1 MEQDPAMVR
10 TVGLFDLIQALR
22 RRRRAVTALTL
33 AEELGVS
40 KRTIHR
46 DIETLIA
53 LGAPIQ
59 GEAGVG
65 YILRPGFMLPPLM
78 LSEDELEALALG
90 GLWVTQRADRAL
102 VKSAENALAKIS
114 AVLPEEM
121 TPTLEAPPL
130 LSAPTPTCGDEVIDP
145 TLIRSAIRRRRK
157 LRIIYTGEDGTRTD
171 RVVWPIALV
180 YFDATRLLAG
190 WCEMRQGFRHFRT
203 DRIGSVEA
211 TDEHYPGTRVA
222 LVKAWRS
229 HDAISGRRNVPASTV
244 VRN

>member
-1 MEQDPAMVR
+1 MVR
-10 TVGLFDLIQALR
+10 TVRLFDLIQALR

-190 WCEMRQGFRHFRT
+190 WCEMREGFRHFRT

-211 TDEHYPGTRVA
+211 TDEHYPGTREA

>member
-1 MEQDPAMVR
+1 MAR
-10 TVGLFDLIQALR
+10 TVRLFDLIQALR

-59 GEAGVG
+59 GQAGVG

-90 GLWVTQRADRAL
+90 GLWVKQRADRDV

-114 AVLPEEM
+114 AVLPEAL

-130 LSAPTPTCGDEVIDP
+130 L
-145 TLIRSAIRRRRK
+145 
-157 LRIIYTGEDGTRTD
+157 
-171 RVVWPIALV
+171 
-180 YFDATRLLAG
+180 
-190 WCEMRQGFRHFRT
+190 
-203 DRIGSVEA
+203 
-211 TDEHYPGTRVA
+211 
-222 LVKAWRS
+222 
-229 HDAISGRRNVPASTV
+229 
-244 VRN
+244 